1 MFRYIF
7 TDKLEL
13 IRATSLLN
21 TVLKLF
27 LPGCDVE
34 ANDVLKDEVDVDSND
49 QHSETDGKDFRS
61 QTCQNIQI
69 VTFL

>member
-1 MFRYIF
+1 M
-7 TDKLEL
+7 
-13 IRATSLLN
+13 
-21 TVLKLF
+21 VLKLF

-61 QTCQNIQI
+61 QTYQNIQI
-69 VTFL
+69 VTFLYHLGTVVLNLFYVPHKK